1 MQIDIWGR
9 ENQYLVDAIGE
20 AWRRLPRDVQ
30 QRLDHIVFTKGRY
43 KRPSWASA
51 GEHDIDFS
59 AAPPSTKAMIGL
71 CAHELAHVVHRHA
84 QQLRAGAISTQE
96 AERQADR
103 TARLWGF
110 EDELREAYFFKGD

>member
-30 QRLDHIVFTKGRY
+30 QRLGNVRFTKGQH

-59 AAPPSTKAMIGL
+59 AAPPSSKAMIGL
-71 CAHELAHVVHRHA
+71 VAHELAHVAHRHA
-84 QQLRAGAISTQE
+84 QQVRTGAISEQE
-96 AERQADR
+96 AERQADAL
-103 TARLWGF
+103 ARQWGF
-110 EDELREAYFFKGD
+110 TDELREAYFFL